1 MASNERKAWLLLL
14 VALLALL
21 HPVQAHYKR
30 LSKRSVSAADISN
43 FRGAILVKNGKPTTC
58 ECALIDNK
66 SALVAANCL
75 DLNGKKLK
83 DGSTYEIYFDGA
95 KGNSPGKASIDSDN
109 IIIHP
114 KFNQNTYSNNLAILQ
129 FSYTAQSSWV
139 NYIAAYRD
147 EWTDIAY
154 VRRVLGSASTN
165 SWSTPKVR
173 SYPQSDSKCEDASG
187 LFRYNQDV
195 FYCSRIYT
203 ASVFSS
209 SCNMPYGS
217 IYGVTSSS
225 MAIAGL
231 YSHSIVYGTGV
242 CGGSVQ
248 YHYYIVLTN
257 YLRWTQ
263 SVLGRKPKEFFEDED
278 GLKSTRRII
287 SYYMKHGLSPN
298 DDGTYMFGGDMISP
312 RAGVAGPNPPSPP
325 TTPPP
330 TSAAPTTPKP
340 STTAPSNPDPNPQ
353 PNPPQPNPTQP
364 NPPQPNPTQPSTPQP
379 STPQPNTSQPN
390 TSRPSPSSHTTQGS
404 QNTDDN
410 DNNDNENGNEN
421 NNSNGNNNGSTS
433 SGNTNNNTD
442 DEDTDETANDD
453 NKNDPDEDPSNN
465 AELSDIDN
473 HDEFLQPDGDSEL
486 ASSSQSNKYNDPADT
501 SGLYGDASIDNGLLD
516 TTIPEVS
523 NNEDIFIGLSRD
535 AVIAMAVAIPAGTIL
550 LVIIAFILYKI
561 YRKEKVTNWHS
572 GNAKGYNNA
581 HSLVDE
587 LGGASHGE
595 VLPAYDDLHQAMSP
609 RPLPA

>member
-1 MASNERKAWLLLL
+1 MASSERKAWLLLL

-30 LSKRSVSAADISN
+30 LSKRSVTAADISN

-66 SALVAANCL
+66 AAFVAANCL

-95 KGNSPGKASIDSDN
+95 KGNSPGKAKIDPDN

-154 VRRVLGSASTN
+154 VRRVLGSASTS
-165 SWSTPKVR
+165 SWRTPSVR

-195 FYCSRIYT
+195 YTCSRIYT
-203 ASVFSS
+203 ASVFSGT
-209 SCNMPYGS
+209 CNMPYGS

-231 YSHSIVYGTGV
+231 YSHSIVYGTDM

-257 YLRWTQ
+257 YLRYAQ

-278 GLKSTRRII
+278 GLKSTGRIT

-298 DDGTYMFGGDMISP
+298 DDGTY
-312 RAGVAGPNPPSPP
+312 
-325 TTPPP
+325 
-330 TSAAPTTPKP
+330 
-340 STTAPSNPDPNPQ
+340 
-353 PNPPQPNPTQP
+353 
-364 NPPQPNPTQPSTPQP
+364 
-379 STPQPNTSQPN
+379 
-390 TSRPSPSSHTTQGS
+390 
-404 QNTDDN
+404 
-410 DNNDNENGNEN
+410 
-421 NNSNGNNNGSTS
+421 
-433 SGNTNNNTD
+433 
-442 DEDTDETANDD
+442 
-453 NKNDPDEDPSNN
+453 
-465 AELSDIDN
+465 
-473 HDEFLQPDGDSEL
+473 
-486 ASSSQSNKYNDPADT
+486 
-501 SGLYGDASIDNGLLD
+501 
-516 TTIPEVS
+516 
-523 NNEDIFIGLSRD
+523 
-535 AVIAMAVAIPAGTIL
+535 
-550 LVIIAFILYKI
+550 
-561 YRKEKVTNWHS
+561 
-572 GNAKGYNNA
+572 
-581 HSLVDE
+581 
-587 LGGASHGE
+587 
-595 VLPAYDDLHQAMSP
+595 
-609 RPLPA
+609 

>member
-1 MASNERKAWLLLL
+1 MASSERKAWLLLL

-30 LSKRSVSAADISN
+30 LSKRSVTAADISN

-66 SALVAANCL
+66 AAFVAANCL

-95 KGNSPGKASIDSDN
+95 KGNSPGKAKIDPDN

-154 VRRVLGSASTN
+154 VRRVLGSASTS
-165 SWSTPKVR
+165 SWRTPSVR

-195 FYCSRIYT
+195 YTCSRIYT
-203 ASVFSS
+203 ASVFSGT
-209 SCNMPYGS
+209 CNMPYGS

-231 YSHSIVYGTGV
+231 YSHSIVYGTDM

-257 YLRWTQ
+257 YLRYAQ

-278 GLKSTRRII
+278 GLKSTGRIT

-312 RAGVAGPNPPSPP
+312 RAGVAGPNPPSPQND
-325 TTPPP
+325 PPP
-330 TSAAPTTPKP
+330 TSAAPTTPQP
-340 STTAPSNPDPNPQ
+340 STPAPSNPNPNPEPNPQ
-353 PNPPQPNPTQP
+353 PNTQPNPTQP
-364 NPPQPNPTQPSTPQP
+364 NPTQPNPTQPNPT
-379 STPQPNTSQPN
+379 QPNPTQPN
-390 TSRPSPSSHTTQGS
+390 PTQPNASRPSPSAQTTQGS
-404 QNTDDN
+404 QNTDN
-410 DNNDNENGNEN
+410 DGNDDDDDNGNEN
-421 NNSNGNNNGSTS
+421 NNG
-433 SGNTNNNTD
+433 SGN
-442 DEDTDETANDD
+442 D
-453 NKNDPDEDPSNN
+453 N
-465 AELSDIDN
+465 
-473 HDEFLQPDGDSEL
+473 
-486 ASSSQSNKYNDPADT
+486 
-501 SGLYGDASIDNGLLD
+501 
-516 TTIPEVS
+516 
-523 NNEDIFIGLSRD
+523 
-535 AVIAMAVAIPAGTIL
+535 
-550 LVIIAFILYKI
+550 
-561 YRKEKVTNWHS
+561 
-572 GNAKGYNNA
+572 
-581 HSLVDE
+581 
-587 LGGASHGE
+587 
-595 VLPAYDDLHQAMSP
+595 
-609 RPLPA
+609 

>member
-1 MASNERKAWLLLL
+1 MASNERKAWLLLF

-21 HPVQAHYKR
+21 HPAQAHYKR

-75 DLNGKKLK
+75 DLNGKRLK

-95 KGNSPGKASIDSDN
+95 KGNSPGKASIDPDN

-278 GLKSTRRII
+278 GLQSTRRII

-312 RAGVAGPNPPSPP
+312 RAG
-325 TTPPP
+325 
-330 TSAAPTTPKP
+330 
-340 STTAPSNPDPNPQ
+340 
-353 PNPPQPNPTQP
+353 
-364 NPPQPNPTQPSTPQP
+364 
-379 STPQPNTSQPN
+379 
-390 TSRPSPSSHTTQGS
+390 
-404 QNTDDN
+404 
-410 DNNDNENGNEN
+410 
-421 NNSNGNNNGSTS
+421 
-433 SGNTNNNTD
+433 
-442 DEDTDETANDD
+442 DTDETANDD
-453 NKNDPDEDPSNN
+453 NKNDPDEDLSNN
-465 AELSDIDN
+465 TELSDIDN

-501 SGLYGDASIDNGLLD
+501 SGLYGDSSIDNGLLD

-595 VLPAYDDLHQAMSP
+595 VLPAYDDLHQVMSP